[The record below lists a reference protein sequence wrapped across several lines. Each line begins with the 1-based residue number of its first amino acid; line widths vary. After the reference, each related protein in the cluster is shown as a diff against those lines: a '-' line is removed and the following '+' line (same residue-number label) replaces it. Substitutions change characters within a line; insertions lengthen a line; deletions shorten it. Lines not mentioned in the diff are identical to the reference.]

1 MKTTYLFV
9 IALIGCMYNADA
21 QKIYTIKNGITYRIT
36 GSKGVIFKSD
46 GSMIILREKIWTQ
59 VSNEEFKALANEG
72 DIRGDEPIKL
82 PCGARQAL
90 LPSAV
95 GKGGIYQSIYGNKCG
110 PMEIRYINGIKMIK
124 CLNHNN
130 FLCSAK
136 FCHDS
141 NDCVYVNYDCN

>member
-21 QKIYTIKNGITYRIT
+21 QKIYTVKNGVTYRIT
-36 GSKGVIFKSD
+36 GSEGVIFKSD
-46 GSMIILREKIWTQ
+46 GTIIIQGEEIWSQ
-59 VSNEEFKALANEG
+59 VNLEEFKALGNEG
-72 DIRGDEPIKL
+72 EVRGDEPIKL
-82 PCGARQAL
+82 PCGTSQAL
-90 LPSAV
+90 LSSAD
-95 GKGGIYQSIYGNKCG
+95 GKGGIYQSINGNKCG
-110 PMEIRYINGIKMIK
+110 PMEIRFINGIKMIK

-141 NDCVYVNYDCN
+141 KIGRAHV

>member
-21 QKIYTIKNGITYRIT
+21 QKIYTVKNGVTYRIT
-36 GSKGVIFKSD
+36 GSEGVIFKSD
-46 GSMIILREKIWTQ
+46 GTIIIQGEEIWSQ
-59 VSNEEFKALANEG
+59 VNLEEFKALGNEG
-72 DIRGDEPIKL
+72 EVRGDEPIKL
-82 PCGARQAL
+82 PCGTSQAL
-90 LPSAV
+90 LPSAD
-95 GKGGIYQSIYGNKCG
+95 GKGGIYQSINGNKCG
-110 PMEIRYINGIKMIK
+110 PMEIRFINGIKMIK